1 MRGMYTDAIL
11 ALIGKRPGIRA
22 VEIADQVDCEVEAVE
37 RSIREEIV
45 AGNVRREIV
54 TAPNGRPTCA
64 FWLKDTPAAAAE
76 KPVAEKKPTVESKPV
91 STAPAPV
98 TQPAQPKLEK
108 EEAKMP
114 ELAPEAPAA
123 SLPPLVEPVAP
134 AAPAAK
140 TKVELLMDYI
150 RNKPDQTATDDELRE
165 VIGLRKDQ
173 HPSTFL
179 STQRRR
185 GEIHKDIDVWRLGA
199 RKTIAIQSTPPV
211 PVIDQD
217 AEFRCALWSDGE
229 LQLARGAQIA
239 MRLSAAE
246 VAQLRNYLATSRT
259 AA

>member
-1 MRGMYTDAIL
+1 MYTDAIL

-37 RSIREEIV
+37 RSIKEQID

-64 FWLKDTPAAAAE
+64 FWMKDALAAPAE
-76 KPVAEKKPTVESKPV
+76 KPVVEKKLAVEQKSVPV
-91 STAPAPV
+91 PV
-98 TQPAQPKLEK
+98 PP
-108 EEAKMP
+108 
-114 ELAPEAPAA
+114 APAA
-123 SLPPLVEPVAP
+123 QPAPKVEKGEAKVPESVPETPASSPPPLVASAAP

-140 TKVELLMDYI
+140 TKVEILMDYI

-199 RKTIAIQSTPPV
+199 RKTIAQPAVHV
-211 PVIDQD
+211 PTIDQD

-229 LQLARGAQIA
+229 LQLARGEQIA
-239 MRLSAAE
+239 LRLTATE
-246 VAQLRNYLATSRT
+246 VAQLCNYLLTSR
-259 AA
+259 AAA

>member
-11 ALIGKRPGIRA
+11 ALIGQRPGIRA
-22 VEIADQVDCEVEAVE
+22 VEIADKVDCEVEAVE
-37 RSIREEIV
+37 RSIKDQID
-45 AGNVRREIV
+45 AGTVRREII

-64 FWLKDTPAAAAE
+64 FWLRDTPAAEAE
-76 KPVAEKKPTVESKPV
+76 KPVAEKKPAVEAKPV
-91 STAPAPV
+91 PAASTPV
-98 TQPAQPKLEK
+98 AQPAQPKLEK
-108 EEAKMP
+108 EEAKVP

-123 SLPPLVEPVAP
+123 SLPAPAAP

-150 RNKPDQTATDDELRE
+150 RNKPDQAATDDELRE

-179 STQRRR
+179 STQRRN
-185 GEIHKDIDVWRLGA
+185 GQIHKDIDVWRLGA
-199 RKTIAIQSTPPV
+199 RKTITSPLAPQA

-229 LQLARGAQIA
+229 LQLARGEQIA